1 MEEEQNLNLSDL
13 ADVEELD
20 QAEIEADLET
30 VAEDVEGFA
39 DDSIKIYLKEIGS
52 TPLLS
57 LDEEEKLSAKIL
69 ANRPRLIE
77 LEKKRSEFESLQTK
91 ISRSEMALAEW
102 KRRPEGSKGRAE
114 GVSRNTKRLE
124 ELKADV
130 KQKRLTIREENE
142 IKRLAA
148 PSDHMVTANMRLV
161 VSIAKRYLNRG
172 LDFQDLIQEGGIGL
186 MRAVNK
192 FDPTRGFRFSTYATW
207 WVRQSITRAIADQ
220 SRTVRVP
227 VHMVDTINRLARATK
242 KLSAKLNRE
251 PTLEELSDELDMEKG
266 KIEQILKIRQ
276 ESTSLDA
283 TISRGSGSGDEDSV
297 LADFIEDTTQLTPEE
312 STDKTLMLQQIAKA
326 LDVLSDR
333 ERKIIQMRYGIGGE
347 KVHTLEEVGAEFS
360 VTRERIRQI
369 EAKALIRLRKHKDSV
384 GLANFISN

>member
-1 MEEEQNLNLSDL
+1 MDEEKNLELADL

-20 QAEIEADLET
+20 PAEIEADLET

-57 LDEEEKLSAKIL
+57 FDEEEKLSAQIL
-69 ANRPRLIE
+69 ANRPRLLE
-77 LEKKRSEFESLQTK
+77 LEKKRADYEATLNKVARCEA
-91 ISRSEMALAEW
+91 ALAEW
-102 KRRPEGSKGRAE
+102 NNRVEGSKGRAE
-114 GVSRNTKRLE
+114 GIARNTKRLE
-124 ELKADV
+124 ELKADL
-130 KQKRLTIREENE
+130 KKKKMTIREENE
-142 IKRLAA
+142 MTKLSR

-251 PTLEELSDELDMEKG
+251 PTLEELSEELDMEKG

-283 TISRGSGSGDEDSV
+283 TISRGNGAGDEDSV
-297 LADFIEDTTQLTPEE
+297 LSDFIEDTTHLTPEE

-347 KVHTLEEVGAEFS
+347 RVHTLEEVGAEFS

-369 EAKALIRLRKHKDSV
+369 EAKALARLRKHKDSSKLV
-384 GLANFISN
+384 NFLGN

>member
-1 MEEEQNLNLSDL
+1 MIEEKNLELGDL
-13 ADVEELD
+13 TDVEELD

-57 LDEEEKLSAKIL
+57 FEEEEKLSAQIL
-69 ANRPRLIE
+69 TNRPRLSE
-77 LEKKRSEFESLQTK
+77 LEKKRSEYETLVAK
-91 ISRSEMALAEW
+91 LARSEAALAEW
-102 KRRPEGSKGRAE
+102 NNRAPGSKGRAE
-114 GVSRNTKRLE
+114 GIARNSKRAE
-124 ELKADV
+124 ELKGEL
-130 KQKRLTIREENE
+130 KKKKLTIREENE
-142 IKRLAA
+142 IRKLSR

-251 PTLEELSDELDMEKG
+251 PTLEELSEELDMEKV

-283 TISRGSGSGDEDSV
+283 TISRGNGAGDEDSV
-297 LADFIEDTTQLTPEE
+297 LSDFIEDTTHLTPEE

-333 ERKIIQMRYGIGGE
+333 ERKIIQLRYGIGGE
-347 KVHTLEEVGAEFS
+347 RVHTLEEVGAEFS

-369 EAKALIRLRKHKDSV
+369 EAKALTRLRKHKESSKLV
-384 GLANFISN
+384 NFIGQ

>member
-1 MEEEQNLNLSDL
+1 
-13 ADVEELD
+13 
-20 QAEIEADLET
+20 
-30 VAEDVEGFA
+30 
-39 DDSIKIYLKEIGS
+39 
-52 TPLLS
+52 
-57 LDEEEKLSAKIL
+57 
-69 ANRPRLIE
+69 
-77 LEKKRSEFESLQTK
+77 
-91 ISRSEMALAEW
+91 
-102 KRRPEGSKGRAE
+102 
-114 GVSRNTKRLE
+114 
-124 ELKADV
+124 
-130 KQKRLTIREENE
+130 
-142 IKRLAA
+142 
-148 PSDHMVTANMRLV
+148 
-161 VSIAKRYLNRG
+161 
-172 LDFQDLIQEGGIGL
+172 

-251 PTLEELSDELDMEKG
+251 PTLEELSEELDMEKG

-283 TISRGSGSGDEDSV
+283 TISRGNGAGDEDSV
-297 LADFIEDTTQLTPEE
+297 LSDFIEDTTHLTPEE

-347 KVHTLEEVGAEFS
+347 RVHTLEEVGAEFS

-369 EAKALIRLRKHKDSV
+369 EAKALARLRKHKDSSKLV
-384 GLANFISN
+384 NFLGN

>member
-1 MEEEQNLNLSDL
+1 MEEEKNLDLTDL

-57 LDEEEKLSAKIL
+57 FEQEEKLSAQIL
-69 ANRPRLIE
+69 ANRPRLAE
-77 LEKKRSEFESLQTK
+77 LEKKRSEYEAILSK
-91 ISRSEMALAEW
+91 ISQCEAKLTGW
-102 KRRPEGSKGRAE
+102 TNQTEGSKGRSE
-114 GVSRNTKRLE
+114 GITRNTKRIE
-124 ELKADV
+124 ELKAEL
-130 KQKRLTIREENE
+130 KKKKLTIREENE
-142 IKRLAA
+142 MKKLSR
-148 PSDHMVTANMRLV
+148 PNDHMVTANMRLV

-251 PTLEELSDELDMEKG
+251 PTLEELAEELDMEKG

-283 TISRGSGSGDEDSV
+283 TISRGNGAGDEDSV
-297 LADFIEDTTQLTPEE
+297 LSDFIEDTTHLTPEE

-347 KVHTLEEVGAEFS
+347 RVHTLEEVGAEFS

-369 EAKALIRLRKHKDSV
+369 EAKALARLRKHKDSSKLV
-384 GLANFISN
+384 NFLGN